1 MNITTENDNGLCRMR
16 IEGEM
21 TIFTADELKKR
32 LFENFEACSGIE
44 LDLSQVSEMDTAGF
58 QLLFLI
64 KRESGNLN
72 KQFNVAAQSPVTL
85 SVLKLFNI
93 NMEGV

>member
-21 TIFTADELKKR
+21 TIFTADELKKH
-32 LFENFEACSGIE
+32 LFEKLEACSGLD

-58 QLLFLI
+58 QLLFLT
-64 KRESGNLN
+64 KREFGHLN
-72 KQFNVAAQSPVTL
+72 RPFRIVAQSPVTL
-85 SVLKLFNI
+85 SVLKLYNI
-93 NMEGV
+93 NMEGA